1 MPLRFIRSKVCAV
14 DPLQVAVSATAL
26 AKDLLTTLQFP
37 PAIAAVSIVLLML
50 ETVQVSVMEKR
61 VLTTV
66 QNIQTNKAGC
76 ISLARRAAQILVDID
91 HQMRGRWD
99 SAPERLVQ
107 SLQKFEGTL
116 KLIHDFMKR
125 LADSKWSDRFLRK
138 NAIEDALA
146 KYTMLLDDATQSF
159 QLATLIDLHYT
170 VGTLSRNNTESA
182 KIQAVS
188 QLQIEAP
195 PPYMKGQTLELCVE
209 EPENAES
216 RVTRVVDVPEHLT
229 SALDLS
235 FSLQS
240 EEPISEIAT
249 DGIQDSLNDQYL
261 PEELSS
267 LTLDNNHGFRRYH
280 QSEVILRGRSCLK
293 EGWWAGGMEVQ
304 VQGQPALIKRYDDP
318 KTKASRQWLRDVKML
333 QNLYHPNLPQM
344 FGFSDDETPTPFI
357 LLSNV
362 KTQTPEATVRE
373 MLRTASLATCM
384 ELMLRFVSMF
394 LDTAIY
400 VQRQLNLTDS
410 QVQDFF
416 EAAGFRVDSQKTLVV
431 GLPPPREGKWYSARN
446 YGLAHTLLDVC
457 LKMLPNQGRV
467 TYSCD
472 TCDEEVTEDIQKK
485 VNHLVTLAR
494 SLLPSG
500 SQQPLLPS
508 KLQQLIEDNDS
519 DTPSLTL
526 RQVRDLT
533 FHAGA
538 HEHSW
543 YERNVPACKF
553 SVGDFGYTPRGK
565 DWSSFVRLGNVL
577 EDDAGALKL
586 SFRANGEHWCWEN
599 VPIRRQPLQ
608 AFELPMTVSGWPVAV
623 PPYKQIDIVVVH
635 EAFSACVKDAWQYL
649 LENGKKIAENAGIKP
664 EDIVLVTHAGTHQD
678 FYVKDFRPQ
687 PFGMNQ
693 NARDPRFA
701 DNPFHLRHTH
711 GVHQP
716 PRFGFPSNPHFAQPM
731 MPSIVYLFTSLLPSH
746 EPYWSSSPMCAMP
759 GSDRPPLDRQ
769 FTYKIGR

>member
-1 MPLRFIRSKVCAV
+1 MPLRLIRTKVSAV
-14 DPLQVAVSATAL
+14 DPLQVAISTTAL
-26 AKDLLTTLQFP
+26 AKDLLSTLQFP

-50 ETVQVSVMEKR
+50 ETVQ
-61 VLTTV
+61 
-66 QNIQTNKAGC
+66 NIQTNKDGC

-146 KYTMLLDDATQSF
+146 KHTMLLDDATQSF

-182 KIQAVS
+182 EIQAVS

-195 PPYMKGQTLELCVE
+195 PPYKKAQTLELCVE

-229 SALDLS
+229 SAPDLS

-249 DGIQDSLNDQYL
+249 DGIRDSLNDQYL

-267 LTLDNNHGFRRYH
+267 LTLDNNHGVRTNLYIIVHYRISLISSVPKIPSVRGYLTGSIVPQRR
-280 QSEVILRGRSCLK
+280 L
-293 EGWWAGGMEVQ
+293 
-304 VQGQPALIKRYDDP
+304 RYDDP

-384 ELMLRFVSMF
+384 ELMLRFYRD
-394 LDTAIY
+394 LADTAIY

-416 EAAGFRVDSQKTLVV
+416 EKTLVV

-446 YGLAHTLLDVC
+446 YGLAHTLLNVC

-586 SFRANGEHWCWEN
+586 SFRANGEHWCWED

-608 AFELPMTVSGWPVAV
+608 AFELPMNVSGWPVAV
-623 PPYKQIDIVVVH
+623 PPYKQIDVVVVH

-649 LENGKKIAENAGIKP
+649 LENGKKIAENAKIKP

-701 DNPFHLRHTH
+701 ANPFHLQHTH

-716 PRFGFPSNPHFAQPM
+716 PRFGFPSNPHFTQPM
-731 MPSIVYLFTSLLPSH
+731 MPSIVYLFTSFLPSH
-746 EPYWSSSPMCAMP
+746 EPYWSASPMCAMP

-769 FTYKIGR
+769 FTYKIGYKTGFLNYVQLHAEDLESQ